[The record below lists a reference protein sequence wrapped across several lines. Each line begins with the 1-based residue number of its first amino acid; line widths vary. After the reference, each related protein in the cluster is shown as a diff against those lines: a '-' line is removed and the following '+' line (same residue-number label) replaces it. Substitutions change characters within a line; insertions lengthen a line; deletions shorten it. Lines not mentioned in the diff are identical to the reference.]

1 MSVGGKY
8 PFKNRNN
15 PNEGARK
22 YGSCNELQNE
32 VKLLNE
38 KKNIFKR
45 NLLINVA
52 MPKQAY

>member
-8 PFKNRNN
+8 PLRNRNN
-15 PNEGARK
+15 PNERVGK

-38 KKNIFKR
+38 KKNIL
-45 NLLINVA
+45 NAI
-52 MPKQAY
+52 Y